1 MSRTS
6 FATVDDYIA
15 SFPPG
20 VQQALTE
27 VRAAIR
33 SELPTAEERI
43 SYQIPAYKVGR
54 SWVIYFAGF
63 KKHFSLF
70 CPQGDQVLKQFEGE
84 LGRYYVKKATFH
96 FPLNEPVPVDLIR
109 RVAAHVGQAATLTR

>member
-1 MSRTS
+1 MPRPT
-6 FATVDDYIA
+6 FASVDDYID
-15 SFPPG
+15 SFPPETQR
-20 VQQALTE
+20 VLTE

-33 SELPTAEERI
+33 SELPDAEERI

-63 KKHFSLF
+63 KRHFSLF
-70 CPQGDQVLKQFEGE
+70 CPQGDLVLKQFEDE
-84 LGRYYVKKATFH
+84 LARYYIKKATFH

-109 RVAAHVGQAATLTR
+109 RVAAHVGEAATLPG